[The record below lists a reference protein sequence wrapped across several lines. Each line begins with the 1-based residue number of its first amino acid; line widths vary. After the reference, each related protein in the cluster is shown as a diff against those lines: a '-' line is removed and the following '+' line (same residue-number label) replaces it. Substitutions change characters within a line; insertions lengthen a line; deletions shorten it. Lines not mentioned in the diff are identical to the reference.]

1 MQVADGLLPFAC
13 SQIFGCDE
21 EVEHSAVV
29 ELQAPVVVAV
39 QLQERK
45 IVWVFLFGLL
55 EIRFAKQ
62 FEAIGTLFAVDE
74 RQFLGGQSKGSPVL
88 AHYPVRIQVLCFGSI
103 QNAVPVLVPLSH
115 SWRVSLQI
123 SQEVINVGK
132 EVQHSRVWQE
142 VLAVVGRYILE
153 SDLADECHRVGTR
166 HPVFIHP
173 FHLRVIATV
182 RQVSASPQLAH
193 SKEFPLCFLIPY
205 LYSHIVRLVKC
216 PPKLGKLFQT
226 RCLFLLQSASQ
237 HPSPPSTSQRV
248 S

>member
-1 MQVADGLLPFAC
+1 M
-13 SQIFGCDE
+13 
-21 EVEHSAVV
+21 
-29 ELQAPVVVAV
+29 
-39 QLQERK
+39 
-45 IVWVFLFGLL
+45 WVFLFGLL

-103 QNAVPVLVPLSH
+103 QNAESVLVPLSH
-115 SWRVSLQI
+115 PWRVSLQI
-123 SQEVINVGK
+123 SQKVINVGK

-142 VLAVVGRYILE
+142 VLAVVGRYILK
-153 SDLADECHRVGTR
+153 SYLADKGHRVGTR

-173 FHLRVIATV
+173 FHLRVIATM

-205 LYSHIVRLVKC
+205 LYS
-216 PPKLGKLFQT
+216 
-226 RCLFLLQSASQ
+226 
-237 HPSPPSTSQRV
+237 
-248 S
+248 